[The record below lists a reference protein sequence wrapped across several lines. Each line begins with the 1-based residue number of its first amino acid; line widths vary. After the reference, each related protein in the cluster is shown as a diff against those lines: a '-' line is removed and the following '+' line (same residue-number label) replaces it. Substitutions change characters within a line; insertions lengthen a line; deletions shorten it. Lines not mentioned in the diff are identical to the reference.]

1 MDRSPEYQVAFLIV
15 LGTAGML
22 VLVVAIV
29 LFVIVY
35 QKRILQSQL
44 EKQQLEANFQQKM
57 LEAALESQENE
68 RRRIAAD
75 LHDSVGAMLATVKL
89 GMGNMLRSGKTED
102 QDFTRSV
109 LDETISSVRKI
120 SRDLMPSTLEH
131 YGLSAALREFCERLQ
146 QSSDI
151 TFSFIEEGEASMLA
165 LRDSSTLYRI
175 VQELVS
181 NAVKHSGAK
190 VVTISLT
197 WKKPELMLVVQD
209 NGCGFSVEE
218 KKKQNGGLGLYNLEN
233 RARVLGATLNYN
245 SAPATG
251 TRIELRWNYEKT

>member
-1 MDRSPEYQVAFLIV
+1 M

-35 QKRILQSQL
+35 QKRVLRAQL
-44 EKQQLEANFQQKM
+44 EKQQLEVGYQQKM

-75 LHDSVGAMLATVKL
+75 LHDSIGAMLATVKL

-102 QDFTRSV
+102 QDFTRNV
-109 LDETISSVRKI
+109 LDETISTVRKI

-131 YGLSAALREFCERLQ
+131 YGLNAALREFCERLQ
-146 QSSDI
+146 QASDS
-151 TFSFIEEGEASMLA
+151 TFLFVEEGESSPLS
-165 LRDSSTLYRI
+165 LRESSTLYRI
-175 VQELVS
+175 AQELVS
-181 NAVKHSGAK
+181 NAVKHSGADTI
-190 VVTISLT
+190 TISLT
-197 WKKPELMLVVQD
+197 WKKPALMLVVKD
-209 NGCGFSVEE
+209 NGSGFSVEE

-233 RARVLGATLNYN
+233 RARVLGAALTYT
-245 SAPATG
+245 SAPHIG
-251 TRIELRWNYEKT
+251 THVELVWNYEKT

>member
-151 TFSFIEEGEASMLA
+151 TFSFIEEGEA
-165 LRDSSTLYRI
+165 
-175 VQELVS
+175 
-181 NAVKHSGAK
+181 
-190 VVTISLT
+190 
-197 WKKPELMLVVQD
+197 
-209 NGCGFSVEE
+209 
-218 KKKQNGGLGLYNLEN
+218 
-233 RARVLGATLNYN
+233 
-245 SAPATG
+245 
-251 TRIELRWNYEKT
+251 

>member
-1 MDRSPEYQVAFLIV
+1 
-15 LGTAGML
+15 
-22 VLVVAIV
+22 
-29 LFVIVY
+29 
-35 QKRILQSQL
+35 
-44 EKQQLEANFQQKM
+44 
-57 LEAALESQENE
+57 
-68 RRRIAAD
+68 
-75 LHDSVGAMLATVKL
+75 
-89 GMGNMLRSGKTED
+89 
-102 QDFTRSV
+102 
-109 LDETISSVRKI
+109 
-120 SRDLMPSTLEH
+120 
-131 YGLSAALREFCERLQ
+131 
-146 QSSDI
+146 
-151 TFSFIEEGEASMLA
+151 MLA